1 MCQDQVTT
9 YNITPVSGVLY
20 NAMCH
25 FRRGRGRVTRG
36 KQGPGSAS
44 SQDGD
49 SDYSSYD
56 GEEGE
61 GEGVMVDTAF
71 SDTSSS
77 VSGALPR
84 LLII

>member
-1 MCQDQVTT
+1 
-9 YNITPVSGVLY
+9 
-20 NAMCH
+20 MCH
-25 FRRGRGRVTRG
+25 TRRGRGRVTRG

-56 GEEGE
+56 GEEE
-61 GEGVMVDTAF
+61 EGVMVDTAF

>member
-1 MCQDQVTT
+1 M
-9 YNITPVSGVLY
+9 
-20 NAMCH
+20 
-25 FRRGRGRVTRG
+25 TRG

-61 GEGVMVDTAF
+61 GEREGVMADTAF

>member
-1 MCQDQVTT
+1 
-9 YNITPVSGVLY
+9 
-20 NAMCH
+20 MCH
-25 FRRGRGRVTRG
+25 IRRGRGRVTRG

-56 GEEGE
+56 GEE
-61 GEGVMVDTAF
+61 EGVMVDTAF

>member
-1 MCQDQVTT
+1 
-9 YNITPVSGVLY
+9 
-20 NAMCH
+20 MCH
-25 FRRGRGRVTRG
+25 IRRGRGRVTRG

-56 GEEGE
+56 GGE

>member
-1 MCQDQVTT
+1 M
-9 YNITPVSGVLY
+9 
-20 NAMCH
+20 
-25 FRRGRGRVTRG
+25 TRG

-56 GEEGE
+56 GEEEREGE
-61 GEGVMVDTAF
+61 REGVMADTAF

>member
-1 MCQDQVTT
+1 M
-9 YNITPVSGVLY
+9 
-20 NAMCH
+20 
-25 FRRGRGRVTRG
+25 TRG

-61 GEGVMVDTAF
+61 GEGVADTAF

>member
-1 MCQDQVTT
+1 M
-9 YNITPVSGVLY
+9 
-20 NAMCH
+20 
-25 FRRGRGRVTRG
+25 TRG

-56 GEEGE
+56 GEEE

>member
-1 MCQDQVTT
+1 
-9 YNITPVSGVLY
+9 
-20 NAMCH
+20 MCH
-25 FRRGRGRVTRG
+25 IRRGRGRVTRG

-56 GEEGE
+56 GEEEGE
-61 GEGVMVDTAF
+61 EEGVMVDTAF

>member
-1 MCQDQVTT
+1 MQC
-9 YNITPVSGVLY
+9 VLI
-20 NAMCH
+20 
-25 FRRGRGRVTRG
+25 RRGRGRATRG

-56 GEEGE
+56 GEEE
-61 GEGVMVDTAF
+61 REGVADTAF

>member
-1 MCQDQVTT
+1 
-9 YNITPVSGVLY
+9 
-20 NAMCH
+20 MCH
-25 FRRGRGRVTRG
+25 IRRGRGRVTRG

-56 GEEGE
+56 GE

>member
-1 MCQDQVTT
+1 MTT
-9 YNITPVSGVLY
+9 YNSSVRCPVQRVLI
-20 NAMCH
+20 
-25 FRRGRGRVTRG
+25 RRGRGRATRG

-56 GEEGE
+56 GEEERE
-61 GEGVMVDTAF
+61 GEGVMADTAF

>member
-1 MCQDQVTT
+1 
-9 YNITPVSGVLY
+9 
-20 NAMCH
+20 MCH
-25 FRRGRGRVTRG
+25 TRRGRGRVTRG

>member
-1 MCQDQVTT
+1 
-9 YNITPVSGVLY
+9 
-20 NAMCH
+20 MCH
-25 FRRGRGRVTRG
+25 IRRGRGRVTRG

-61 GEGVMVDTAF
+61 EGGMVDTAF

>member
-1 MCQDQVTT
+1 M
-9 YNITPVSGVLY
+9 
-20 NAMCH
+20 
-25 FRRGRGRVTRG
+25 TRG

-56 GEEGE
+56 GEEERE
-61 GEGVMVDTAF
+61 GEGVADTAF